1 MLAKI
6 KAIRKKR
13 VFSDDFRKELV
24 HLFERGSYSISQLSK
39 LYGVRPHLIYLWVY
53 KYSNFNQKGYRVI
66 EMKQSS
72 TSKVKEL
79 EQRIMELE
87 KIVGQK
93 QIKIDFLEEM
103 INVAKD
109 ELKIDIKKKSFTP
122 QSNVSGSGKKRWV
135 THLTNYTGQ

>member
-13 VFSDDFRKELV
+13 VYSESFRKELV
-24 HLFERGSYSISQLSK
+24 RLFEMGKYSVLQLGR
-39 LYGVRPHLIYLWVY
+39 LYGVRTSLIYNWIY
-53 KYSNFNQKGYRVI
+53 KYSQFNEPGYRVI

-72 TSKVKEL
+72 SSKLKAL
-79 EQRIMELE
+79 EQRIKELE

-103 INVAKD
+103 IIVAKE
-109 ELKIDIKKKSFTP
+109 ELNIDIKKKSSTP
-122 QSNVSGSGKKRWV
+122 LSAGSGKR
-135 THLTNYTGQ
+135 TRS

>member
-1 MLAKI
+1 MQAKI
-6 KAIRKKR
+6 RAIQKRR
-13 VFSDDFRKELV
+13 VFSDEYRRELV
-24 HLFERGSYSISQLSK
+24 RLFEEGKFSVAQLGK
-39 LYGVRPHLIYLWVY
+39 LYGVQFSLIYKWIY
-53 KYSNFNQKGYRVI
+53 KYSQFNERGYRVI

-72 TSKVKEL
+72 TAKLKAM
-79 EQRIMELE
+79 EQRIKELE

-122 QSNVSGSGKKRWV
+122 RSGVFSKGKKS
-135 THLTNYTGQ
+135 

>member
-1 MLAKI
+1 MQAKI
-6 KAIRKKR
+6 RAIQKRR
-13 VFSDDFRKELV
+13 VFSDEYRRELV
-24 HLFERGSYSISQLSK
+24 RLFEQGKFSVLQLGK
-39 LYGVRPHLIYLWVY
+39 LYGVEFSLIYKWIY
-53 KYSNFNQKGYRVI
+53 KYSQFNERGYRVI

-72 TSKVKEL
+72 TAKLKAM
-79 EQRIMELE
+79 EQRIKELE

-122 QSNVSGSGKKRWV
+122 RSGVFIKGKK
-135 THLTNYTGQ
+135 N

>member
-13 VFSDDFRKELV
+13 SYSESFRKELV
-24 HLFERGSYSISQLSK
+24 RLFELGKYSVLQLGR
-39 LYGVRPHLIYLWVY
+39 LYGVRTSLIYTWIY
-53 KYSNFNQKGYRVI
+53 KYSQFNESSYRVI

-72 TSKVKEL
+72 SSKVKAL
-79 EQRIMELE
+79 EQRIKELE

-103 INVAKD
+103 ITVAKE
-109 ELKIDIKKKSFTP
+109 ELNIDIKKKSSTP
-122 QSNVSGSGKKRWV
+122 PSAGSVKGKRS
-135 THLTNYTGQ
+135 